1 MKRRS
6 VQHDPIATME
16 QDRGAVIIRSSFKLD
31 DIAEAKPVTPVT
43 PVPVKAEPGK

>member
-16 QDRGAVIIRSSFKLD
+16 QDRGAVIIKNSLKLAN
-31 DIAEAKPVTPVT
+31 IAEAKPVAPA
-43 PVPVKAEPGK
+43 PAEPAE

>member
-16 QDRGAVIIRSSFKLD
+16 QDRGAVVVKNFMKLTD
-31 DIAEAKPVTPVT
+31 VAEAKPVAPVLVIKT
-43 PVPVKAEPGK
+43 EPTE

>member
-16 QDRGAVIIRSSFKLD
+16 QDRGAVVVKNSLKLA
-31 DIAEAKPVTPVT
+31 DIAKAQPVAPA
-43 PVPVKAEPGK
+43 PAEPTE

>member
-16 QDRGAVIIRSSFKLD
+16 QDRGAVIVKSSFKLE
-31 DIAEAKPVTPVT
+31 DIADAKPVM
-43 PVPVKAEPGK
+43 VPTKTTTEE

>member
-16 QDRGAVIIRSSFKLD
+16 QDRGAVVVKNSFRLA
-31 DIAEAKPVTPVT
+31 DIADAQ
-43 PVPVKAEPGK
+43 PVPPARAAEQDK

>member
-16 QDRGAVIIRSSFKLD
+16 QDRGAVIVKNSFK
-31 DIAEAKPVTPVT
+31 IANIAAAKPVAPQG
-43 PVPVKAEPGK
+43 EDSGEHSE